1 MYTASAFNPTLT
13 AVRGNTALL
22 LAHPDTVWTVRSGTV
37 AVFAVGVKDGEP
49 VGQRRYLFSC
59 SKGDLLFGADP
70 SKTTDSRV
78 FLIVGLEDSELASA
92 PLRLQSTS
100 SNGELFDSVEQVTTW
115 VRRIGSVIAGR
126 AMHAHAEKAH
136 VNGPNSLVAGQSI
149 KPPAD
154 RVLWMSVLSGTMSL
168 VDLPGV
174 SIGPERGWIPISG
187 DLRLVAQTD
196 AELSFSTLSDQE
208 PQFDFASG
216 LTHLHQLC
224 FDYLHH
230 QEGRQREQDAKRLA
244 ERQEQQTEETSSV
257 LGELGEALS
266 RRVKTTRSEDDL
278 MTVLGII
285 GNNVGVSFRRPA
297 NSAEGDARGDPIE
310 AIAHASR
317 VRARRVL
324 LRGEWW
330 ERDAGPILGQFGA
343 EGRPVALL
351 PSNVGYIL
359 YDPVVKERR
368 RVDKHLDSELS
379 REAVT
384 FVSPLPDNAVSLSE
398 LAKFAMRPIAFDT
411 ALILFLS
418 AAIAILGMLVPI
430 ATGLVIDE
438 AIPDANMELL
448 YQLAAGLFAM
458 ALAQAALSYSQNT
471 ILLRTDVGLTARLQA
486 AVIDRLLRVST
497 RFFRGYSSGDLQNRA
512 LMITEIS
519 RSISNTAI
527 NGMLSGGFALLNL
540 VLCIYYNIDLAILA
554 VVSALLIAIYTAGFS
569 VVIRG
574 TARKLSIGQGKLF
587 GFQVQLISGI
597 AKLRG
602 WRRAAR
608 VQQLGP
614 PNGEPGSAD
623 EPYSAHGAM
632 GRSGECRSPKRD
644 DDLTVLFCRHLANH
658 ER

>member
-1 MYTASAFNPTLT
+1 MT
-13 AVRGNTALL
+13 
-22 LAHPDTVWTVRSGTV
+22 
-37 AVFAVGVKDGEP
+37 
-49 VGQRRYLFSC
+49 
-59 SKGDLLFGADP
+59 
-70 SKTTDSRV
+70 TTD
-78 FLIVGLEDSELASA
+78 VGSH
-92 PLRLQSTS
+92 
-100 SNGELFDSVEQVTTW
+100 FDV
-115 VRRIGSVIAGR
+115 
-126 AMHAHAEKAH
+126 
-136 VNGPNSLVAGQSI
+136 
-149 KPPAD
+149 
-154 RVLWMSVLSGTMSL
+154 
-168 VDLPGV
+168 
-174 SIGPERGWIPISG
+174 
-187 DLRLVAQTD
+187 
-196 AELSFSTLSDQE
+196 
-208 PQFDFASG
+208 ASG

-224 FDYLHH
+224 FDYLRH
-230 QEGRQREQDAKRLA
+230 QEDRQREQDAKRLA
-244 ERQEQQTEETSSV
+244 ERKALQTEETSSV

-278 MTVLGII
+278 MTVLGVI
-285 GNNVGVSFRRPA
+285 GDNLGVSFRRPA
-297 NSAEGDARGDPIE
+297 NSAEGDPRGDPIE

-351 PSNVGYIL
+351 PSNIGYIL
-359 YDPVVKERR
+359 HDPLVKERR
-368 RVDKHLDSELS
+368 RVDKRLDSELS

-398 LAKFAMRPIAFDT
+398 LAKFAMRPIAFDI

-438 AIPDANMELL
+438 AIPDANMGLL

-540 VLCIYYNIDLAILA
+540 VLCIYYNFDLAILA
-554 VVSALLIAIYTAGFS
+554 VVSALLIAVYTAGFS

-597 AKLRG
+597 AKLRAAG
-602 WRRAAR
+602 AEQRAFNNWARRMASQVRLMSRIQRTEQWGDLVNVGLQHATTILLYYFAATWLITSDSAATAAAAR
-608 VQQLGP
+608 TDIPDHGYVPGVLCSFSEDDRGTDR
-614 PNGEPGSAD
+614 GEHDA
-623 EPYSAHGAM
+623 
-632 GRSGECRSPKRD
+632 R
-644 DDLTVLFCRHLANH
+644 
-658 ER
+658 